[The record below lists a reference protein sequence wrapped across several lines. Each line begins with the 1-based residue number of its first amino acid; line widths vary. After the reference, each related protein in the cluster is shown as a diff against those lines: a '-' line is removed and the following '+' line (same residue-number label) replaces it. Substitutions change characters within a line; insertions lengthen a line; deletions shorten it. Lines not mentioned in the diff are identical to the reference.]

1 MHPVLIVLIVAS
13 VPLGAWAAYE
23 GAEYIREWWSERQDR
38 KQYEEFVRQ
47 HYNNN
52 EKQRPLYKRRS
63 FDEEDD
69 DDEPLVKSIVGRRS
83 FNDGNELRHRYQQQ
97 YDKFQD
103 DDYELFE
110 MNQSILARRQQLA
123 REQAMLDQQEI
134 DLQRRRESIQSRGN
148 SLMGMPSPS
157 TSTFFQPPIQQ
168 QYQQQQQQQQQQ
180 LRSSI
185 SSLESGY
192 TARNNDDWLFTR
204 PPQSIIDSPSRVTP
218 RTKDLGPKL
227 GVIEAAEWDAIHHH
241 SNSDSDEDD
250 HHNNNSNKTMQMPE
264 PQQQSQ
270 YQHQEHSRQV
280 SESEGSW
287 TDLHVRMQSRT
298 SDVMSYNSMRTP
310 SSPPHSYGV
319 RSISSDDNDTVATR
333 F

>member
-63 FDEEDD
+63 FDEDDDD
-69 DDEPLVKSIVGRRS
+69 DDEPLVKSIMARRS
-83 FNDGNELRHRYQQQ
+83 SSNCSELRHRYQQQ

-110 MNQSILARRQQLA
+110 MNQSIIARRQQLA

-157 TSTFFQPPIQQ
+157 TSTFVQPPTQQ
-168 QYQQQQQQQQQQ
+168 QYQQQQ

-185 SSLESGY
+185 SSLESGH
-192 TARNNDDWLFTR
+192 TARNNNEWIFTR
-204 PPQSIIDSPSRVTP
+204 PPQSIIDSPSRVMP
-218 RTKDLGPKL
+218 RTEDLGPKL

-264 PQQQSQ
+264 PQQSQ

-287 TDLHVRMQSRT
+287 ADLHVRMQSRS